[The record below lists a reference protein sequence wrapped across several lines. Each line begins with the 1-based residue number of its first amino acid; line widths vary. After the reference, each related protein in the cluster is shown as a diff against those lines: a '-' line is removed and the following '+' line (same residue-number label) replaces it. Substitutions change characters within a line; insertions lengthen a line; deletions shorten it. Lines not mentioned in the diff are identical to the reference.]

1 MRGPAH
7 GFPSTAGHPMR
18 YEAGAMRL
26 PRLPRALFLP
36 VALATLAAGALTAG
50 SARAASEPGAPDMLP
65 ILAGL
70 VLILVGAR
78 LGGSFFEA
86 FGQPAVLGEL
96 LAGVAL
102 GNLGLLGIH
111 ALEPLRTDIGISM
124 LAQIGVLFLLFQ
136 VGLESDVQKM
146 MAVGLSS
153 LLVAMLGVVT
163 PMVLGYFVSSW
174 FFPGHNVLTHWFVGA
189 TLTAT
194 SVGITARVLA
204 DLNRTSSKEG
214 RIILGAAVIDDVLGL
229 IVLAVVAGI
238 IEAANRGAVFEPA
251 TVFWIVGKSLVFL
264 VGAVVVGQWLSRHGF
279 RLATR
284 LRGEGVLL
292 SVALVFCFGLAF
304 LAGKVGLAPIVGAF
318 AAGLVLD
325 EVHFQ
330 ELRARHR
337 ETRSMHELLQPIA
350 TFLVPVF
357 FVLMGIRVD
366 LSTFADTAVL
376 GFAAILTLVAV
387 LGKQAC
393 SLGVLEK
400 GCDRLAV
407 GLGMIPRGEVGL
419 IFASIGATLTIAG
432 ERVVDGAVFSAVV
445 MMVTVTTLVT
455 PPLLVWRLRHLDRR
469 AAAR

>member
-1 MRGPAH
+1 
-7 GFPSTAGHPMR
+7 
-18 YEAGAMRL
+18 MRL
-26 PRLPRALFLP
+26 TKRSRALLGP
-36 VALATLAAGALTAG
+36 VVLATIAATLLPAVM
-50 SARAASEPGAPDMLP
+50 ARAATEPGGLDMLP

-70 VLILVGAR
+70 ALIIVGAK
-78 LGGSFFEA
+78 LGGSFAES

-102 GNLGLLGIH
+102 GNLGLVGFH
-111 ALEPLRTDIGISM
+111 ALEPLRSDVGISI

-146 MAVGLSS
+146 MAVGTSS
-153 LLVAMLGVVT
+153 FLVALLGVVT

-174 FFPGHNVLTHWFVGA
+174 FFPTHNVLTHWFVGA

-204 DLNRTSSKEG
+204 DLGRTASKEG
-214 RIILGAAVIDDVLGL
+214 RIILGAAVIDDVMGL

-238 IEAANRGAVFEPA
+238 IEAANRGGAFHA
-251 TVFWIVGKSLVFL
+251 TTVLWIVGKSVLFL
-264 VGAVVVGQWLSRHGF
+264 AAAVVVGRWLAKHGF

-292 SVALVFCFGLAF
+292 SVALVFCLGLAF
-304 LAGKVGLAPIVGAF
+304 LAGRAGLAPIVGAF

-325 EVHFQ
+325 EAHFE

-337 ETRSMHELLQPIA
+337 ERRTLHELLQPLA

-366 LSTFADTAVL
+366 LGAFGQSEVL
-376 GFAAILTLVAV
+376 GFAAVLTLVAA

-419 IFASIGATLTIAG
+419 IFAGIGATLTIRG

-445 MMVTVTTLVT
+445 IMVALTTLMT
-455 PPLLVWRLRHLDRR
+455 PPLMIWRMRR
-469 AAAR
+469 PGEAAKS

>member
-1 MRGPAH
+1 MR
-7 GFPSTAGHPMR
+7 R
-18 YEAGAMRL
+18 
-26 PRLPRALFLP
+26 PRLPPTLVGP
-36 VALATLAAGALTAG
+36 VVLATIAVTLLPAI
-50 SARAASEPGAPDMLP
+50 ARGASEAGGPDMLP

-78 LGGSFFEA
+78 LGGSFAES

-102 GNLGLLGIH
+102 GNLGLFGIH
-111 ALEPLRTDIGISM
+111 ALDPLRSDVGISI

-146 MAVGLSS
+146 MAVGTSS
-153 LLVAMLGVVT
+153 FLVALLGVVT

-174 FFPGHNVLTHWFVGA
+174 FFPTHHVLTHWFVGA

-194 SVGITARVLA
+194 SVGITARVLG
-204 DLNRTSSKEG
+204 DLGRTASKEG

-238 IEAANRGAVFEPA
+238 IEAANRGAAFDPV
-251 TVFWIVGKSLVFL
+251 TVLAIVGKSVLFL
-264 VGAVVVGQWLSRHGF
+264 IGAVIVGRWLSQSAF

-304 LAGKVGLAPIVGAF
+304 LAGMAGLAPIVGAF

-330 ELRARHR
+330 ELRTRQR
-337 ETRSMHELLQPIA
+337 ETRTLHDLLQPIA

-366 LSTFADTAVL
+366 LGAFAETGVL
-376 GFAAILTLVAV
+376 GFAAALTLVAV
-387 LGKQAC
+387 LGKQVC

-419 IFASIGATLTIAG
+419 IFAGIGATLMIQG

-445 MMVTVTTLVT
+445 VMVALTTLVT
-455 PPLLVWRLRHLDRR
+455 PPLLVWRMRSPRG
-469 AAAR
+469 AAKS

>member
-1 MRGPAH
+1 M
-7 GFPSTAGHPMR
+7 
-18 YEAGAMRL
+18 
-26 PRLPRALFLP
+26 PRLSRALLVP
-36 VALATLAAGALTAG
+36 ALFATIAASLLV
-50 SARAASEPGAPDMLP
+50 SPPARAAAEPGAVDMLS

-78 LGGSFFEA
+78 LGGAFFES

-96 LAGVAL
+96 LAGIAL
-102 GNLGLLGIH
+102 GNLGLLGVH
-111 ALEPLRTDIGISM
+111 ALDPLRSDVGISI

-146 MAVGLSS
+146 MAVGASS
-153 LLVAMLGVVT
+153 FVVALLGVVT
-163 PMVLGYFVSSW
+163 PMILGSFVSSW
-174 FFPGHNVLTHWFVGA
+174 FFPTHHVLTHWFVGA

-204 DLNRTSSKEG
+204 DLGRTASKEG
-214 RIILGAAVIDDVLGL
+214 RIILGAAVIDDVMGL

-238 IEAANRGAVFEPA
+238 IEAANRGAAFQPA
-251 TVFWIVGKSLVFL
+251 TVIWIVGKSLLFL
-264 VGAVVVGQWLSRHGF
+264 VGAVVVGRWLSRHGF
-279 RLATR
+279 QLATR

-304 LAGKVGLAPIVGAF
+304 LAGRAGLAPIVGAF

-325 EVHFQ
+325 EVHFE

-337 ETRSMHELLQPIA
+337 ERRSLRELLQPLA

-366 LSTFADTAVL
+366 LGAFGQAEVL
-376 GFAAILTLVAV
+376 GFAAVLTLAAV
-387 LGKQAC
+387 LGKQVC

-400 GCDRLAV
+400 DCDRLAV

-419 IFASIGATLTIAG
+419 IFAGIGATLTIG
-432 ERVVDGAVFSAVV
+432 DEPVVDGAVFSAVV
-445 MMVTVTTLVT
+445 VMVALTTLVT
-455 PPLLVWRLRHLDRR
+455 PPLLVWRLRKRG
-469 AAAR
+469 AKGKTAGA